1 MHHHLPRSIPLGAKY
16 SDSYISIVLW
26 GHLQSFPLA
35 EQHNTYSFPIPSKR
49 VWGGAPSDDII
60 LLQPFLVMSLPCS

>member
-35 EQHNTYSFPIPSKR
+35 EPAQYIFFSHSLKKS
-49 VWGGAPSDDII
+49 VGWG
-60 LLQPFLVMSLPCS
+60 SL